1 MKPKNSFKP
10 DSIGAYFRMEWLP
23 LAFIVLSG
31 LVYNIG
37 LVAMP
42 WFEGK
47 LAQTLSDIL
56 GGNTAASLAQEER
69 RMAAER
75 GGKAPEGDVVLSHVV
90 FGYDGRI
97 VLNDIS
103 FTVKQG
109 EQVTL
114 VGRTGAGKSTIFKL
128 LLGLYKPNSGAITIG
143 GRDAADIAE
152 TEARV
157 LDALRRASAGRT
169 VLSISHRVYESLGG
183 RIIQVQAAS

>member
-56 GGNTAASLAQEER
+56 GGNTAASAMVGVKRIDAFLAQED
-69 RMAAER
+69 AAR
-75 GGKAPEGDVVLSHVV
+75 LAGLDGVIRSFPK
-90 FGYDGRI
+90 GYDAPCTDGMF
-97 VLNDIS
+97 S
-103 FTVKQG
+103 QG
-109 EQVTL
+109 EWQLLSIARAAAADPKV
-114 VGRTGAGKSTIFKL
+114 L
-128 LLGLYKPNSGAITIG
+128 LLDEITANL
-143 GRDAADIAE
+143 DAE
-152 TEARV
+152 T
-157 LDALRRASAGRT
+157 
-169 VLSISHRVYESLGG
+169 
-183 RIIQVQAAS
+183 

>member
-10 DSIGAYFRMEWLP
+10 DSIGAYFRMERLP

-56 GGNTAASLAQEER
+56 GG
-69 RMAAER
+69 
-75 GGKAPEGDVVLSHVV
+75 KAPEGDVVLSHVV

-103 FTVKQG
+103 FTVKQS

-128 LLGLYKPNSGAITIG
+128 LLGLYKPNSGTITIG

>member
-56 GGNTAASLAQEER
+56 GG
-69 RMAAER
+69 
-75 GGKAPEGDVVLSHVV
+75 KAPEGDVVLSHVV
-90 FGYDGRI
+90 FGYDERI

-114 VGRTGAGKSTIFKL
+114 VGRTGAGKSTNI
-128 LLGLYKPNSGAITIG
+128 
-143 GRDAADIAE
+143 
-152 TEARV
+152 
-157 LDALRRASAGRT
+157 
-169 VLSISHRVYESLGG
+169 
-183 RIIQVQAAS
+183 QAAAGAV